1 MKPSYILLSAVL
13 SISTVCGSALAGE
26 VNFVPTGDS
35 NAGVLKGEAPIT
47 MLGTIPL
54 RNGTVILN
62 DKVAVVKAAGDFSD
76 TPRSVLAGS
85 VLRTEANHADSTLTG
100 IVVFL
105 MGEWIRQI
113 DDFSTPDVIFR
124 NDGQI
129 RGRIIGRDGDN
140 LVLQSADGGKRE
152 IPLATMLYIR
162 SPRVFVFNIKTKGA
176 VAMEKDT
183 PFNGSVL
190 HATFRPT
197 GSPRAISL
205 SSVVPRPVE
214 DDGLSPSNSSL
225 SPAQLFEQD
234 ELPTATPANTRQKYV
249 PNWLPQ

>member
-1 MKPSYILLSAVL
+1 MKPSYILCGALLSMSL
-13 SISTVCGSALAGE
+13 SCGNVLAGD
-26 VNFVPTGDS
+26 VSFVPIGDS
-35 NAGVLKGEAPIT
+35 NAGILKGEAPIS

-54 RNGTVILN
+54 RNGTVVLN

-76 TPRSVLAGS
+76 TARTVLAGS
-85 VLRTEANHADSTLTG
+85 VLRTEANHSDQTLTG

-140 LVLQSADGGKRE
+140 LVLQSANGTKRE

-162 SPRVFVFNIKTKGA
+162 SPRVFVFNLKTKGA
-176 VAMEKDT
+176 TAMEKDT
-183 PFNGSVL
+183 PFNGTVL

-205 SSVVPRPVE
+205 SSVVPHPVE
-214 DDGLSPSNSSL
+214 DDGASSNSAL

-234 ELPTATPANTRQKYV
+234 ELPTAAPGNSRQKYV